1 MASVVRRETRERT
14 AIGKLIKWV
23 FIGFNIAM
31 IISIVGG
38 LNAASK
44 IEVHSAAEQAGWAIG
59 SAIGFAS
66 LLVLWAI
73 GDIIL
78 GILVF
83 FSRGDKI
90 ITEEIAGGFTA
101 SGQMVERPSANF
113 GNADELIAQF
123 KAQKSGSD
131 VLPAPHSAQVGAT
144 TTFGKRR

>member
-1 MASVVRRETRERT
+1 MAAVVRREKRERT
-14 AIGKLIKWV
+14 ALGKLIKWV

-31 IISIVGG
+31 IIWIVGG
-38 LNAASK
+38 LNAVSK
-44 IEVHSAAEQAGWAIG
+44 IEVHSTAEQAGRAIG

-66 LLVLWAI
+66 LLMLWAI

-78 GILVF
+78 GIFVF

-101 SGQMVERPSANF
+101 SGQIAEQHSDNF
-113 GNADELIAQF
+113 GKADELIAHF

-131 VLPAPHSAQVGAT
+131 VRPAARSAQVGAPG
-144 TTFGKRR
+144 TFGKRR